1 MNLIGIIDLS
11 IIPSSNKTNRGDL
24 MEEKITKKQEQE
36 DWLELA
42 NYVFKE
48 ILQYET
54 GVKFPRYL
62 ALRLKGLHKGTFM
75 ANKKQK
81 PQANYDYKIILLT
94 CKFCKYSILQYLGPS
109 RDKIKDERH
118 LINTIMSFV
127 ENEINNVVL
136 RLKNSK
142 KAEEK
147 TIHIEL
153 ENQIHEGAEYTAKSK
168 DKNIDK
174 ELEELW

>member
-1 MNLIGIIDLS
+1 
-11 IIPSSNKTNRGDL
+11 
-24 MEEKITKKQEQE
+24 
-36 DWLELA
+36 
-42 NYVFKE
+42 
-48 ILQYET
+48 
-54 GVKFPRYL
+54 
-62 ALRLKGLHKGTFM
+62 M

-94 CKFCKYSILQYLGPS
+94 CKFCKYSILQYIGPN
-109 RDKIKDERH
+109 REKIKDERH

-127 ENEINNVVL
+127 ENEINNVVS
-136 RLKNSK
+136 RLKNAK

-153 ENQIHEGAEYTAKSK
+153 ENQIHEGAEYKAKSK
-168 DKNIDK
+168 NKRIDK

>member
-1 MNLIGIIDLS
+1 
-11 IIPSSNKTNRGDL
+11 
-24 MEEKITKKQEQE
+24 MEEKSTKKQEQKE
-36 DWLELA
+36 WLELCD
-42 NYVFKE
+42 YIFKD

-54 GVKFPRYL
+54 GIKFPRYL
-62 ALRLKGLHKGTFM
+62 ALRLRGLHEGTFI

-81 PQANYDYKIILLT
+81 PQASYNYKIILLT
-94 CKFCKYSILQYLGPS
+94 FKFCKYSILQYLGPT

-118 LINTIMSFV
+118 LINTIMTFI
-127 ENEINNVVL
+127 EGEINNVVS

-153 ENQIHEGAEYTAKSK
+153 ENQVHEGAEYKPK
-168 DKNIDK
+168 VKKVNK

>member
-1 MNLIGIIDLS
+1 
-11 IIPSSNKTNRGDL
+11 
-24 MEEKITKKQEQE
+24 MEEKSTKKQEQKE
-36 DWLELA
+36 WLELCD
-42 NYVFKE
+42 YIFKD

-54 GVKFPRYL
+54 GIKFPRYL
-62 ALRLKGLHKGTFM
+62 ALRLRGLHEGTFI

-81 PQANYDYKIILLT
+81 PQASYNYKIILLT
-94 CKFCKYSILQYLGPS
+94 FKFCKYSILQYLGPT

-118 LINTIMSFV
+118 LINTIMTFI
-127 ENEINNVVL
+127 EGEMNNVVS

-153 ENQIHEGAEYTAKSK
+153 ENQVHEGAEYKPK
-168 DKNIDK
+168 VKKVNK